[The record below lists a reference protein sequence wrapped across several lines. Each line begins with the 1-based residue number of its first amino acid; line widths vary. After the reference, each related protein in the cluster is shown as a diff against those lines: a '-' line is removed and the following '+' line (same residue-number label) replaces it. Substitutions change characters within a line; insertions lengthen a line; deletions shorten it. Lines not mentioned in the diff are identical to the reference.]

1 MSDGTKKVRMPK
13 QDPQERIKNFNE
25 VALGYSVEEAMKEA
39 KRCLQCKKLP
49 CVKGC
54 PVEIDIPAF
63 IEYIKEGNFQASI
76 DKIKEKNNLP
86 AVCGRVCPQE
96 TQCEIRCVRA
106 KKGDPVAIGRLE
118 RFAIDWEMNKS
129 RLKRGYTEKELMD
142 GAKAGRKL
150 RSGKVTKVAV
160 VGSGP
165 AGLTVAADLA
175 KIGYEV
181 TVFEALHS
189 AGGVLRYGIPEFRL
203 PKGVLEVELRSIEK
217 LGVRIHPNVLIGK
230 TLTIDD
236 LIKRGFSAI
245 FVGIGAGLPHF
256 LNVSGENLDGV
267 YSASEFLTRVNLM
280 KAYEFPVYDTPIKIG
295 KRVGVIGG
303 GNVAMDSARVALRLG
318 AEEVDV
324 IYRRS
329 KKEMPARKEEVEN
342 AEEEGVKFHFLTAP
356 VAFLGNKES
365 QLTQIKCVKMK
376 LGEPDDS
383 GRRRPIP
390 IKDSE
395 FTMGIDT
402 VVVAIGQGANPL
414 LTQATP
420 GLKLNKRGYIQINEE
435 NGQTSIPQVFA
446 GGDIVTGAATVIAAM
461 GAGKKAA
468 RGMDKYIRSKKSNPR
483 IYL

>member
-1 MSDGTKKVRMPK
+1 MSDRTTKVEMHK
-13 QDPQERIKNFNE
+13 QDPKERIRNFNE
-25 VALGYSVEEAMKEA
+25 VASGYSAREAVEEA
-39 KRCLQCKKLP
+39 KRCLQCKKSP

-63 IEYIKEGNFQASI
+63 IKCIQEGNFKASI

-96 TQCEIRCVRA
+96 SQCEIKCVKS
-106 KKGDPVAIGRLE
+106 KKGESVAIGRLE
-118 RFAIDWEMNKS
+118 RFAADWEMNES
-129 RLKRGYTEKELMD
+129 APNRCGTSSSS
-142 GAKAGRKL
+142 AI
-150 RSGKVTKVAV
+150 KVAV

-165 AGLTVAADLA
+165 AGLTAAADLV
-175 KIGYEV
+175 KLGYEV

-189 AGGVLRYGIPEFRL
+189 SGGVLRYGIPEFRL
-203 PKGVLEVELRSIEK
+203 PKSVLEVEISNIEK
-217 LGVRIHPNVLIGK
+217 LGVRIQPNVLIGK

-236 LIKRGFSAI
+236 LLKQGFSAI
-245 FVGIGAGLPHF
+245 FIGIGAGLPHF
-256 LNVSGENLDGV
+256 LNIPGENLDGV

-280 KAYEFPVYDTPIKIG
+280 KAYQFPQYDTPVKIG
-295 KRVGVIGG
+295 RRVGVIGG

-318 AEEVDV
+318 AEEVNI

-329 KKEMPARKEEVEN
+329 KKEMPARQEEAEN

-356 VAFLGNKES
+356 LAFLGNKEN
-365 QLTQIKCVKMK
+365 QLTRVKCIQMK
-376 LGEPDDS
+376 LGKPDES

-390 IKDSE
+390 VKGSE
-395 FTMGIDT
+395 FIMDIDT

-414 LTQATP
+414 LAQTTP
-420 GLKLNKRGYIQINEE
+420 DLKLNNRGYIQINEE
-435 NGQTSIPQVFA
+435 TGQSSIPQIFA

-468 RGMDKYIRSKKSNPR
+468 RGMDEYLKS
-483 IYL
+483 

>member
-1 MSDGTKKVRMPK
+1 MSDRTTKVEMHK
-13 QDPQERIKNFNE
+13 QDPRKRIRNFNE
-25 VALGYSVEEAMKEA
+25 VALGYSAKEAMEEA
-39 KRCLQCKKLP
+39 KRCLQCKKSP

-63 IEYIKEGNFQASI
+63 IKCIEEGNFQASI

-96 TQCEIRCVRA
+96 SQCEIKCVRS
-106 KKGDPVAIGRLE
+106 KKGESVAIGRLE
-118 RFAIDWEMNKS
+118 RFAADWEMNES
-129 RLKRGYTEKELMD
+129 APNRCGTSSSS
-142 GAKAGRKL
+142 AI
-150 RSGKVTKVAV
+150 KVAV

-165 AGLTVAADLA
+165 AGLTAAADLV
-175 KIGYEV
+175 KLGYEV

-189 AGGVLRYGIPEFRL
+189 SGGVLRYGIPEFRL
-203 PKGVLEVELRSIEK
+203 PKSVLEVEISNIEK
-217 LGVRIHPNVLIGK
+217 LGVRIQPNVLIGK

-236 LIKRGFSAI
+236 LLQQGFSAI
-245 FVGIGAGLPHF
+245 FIGIGAGLPHF
-256 LNVSGENLDGV
+256 LNIPGENLDGV

-280 KAYEFPVYDTPIKIG
+280 KAYQFPQYDTPVKIG
-295 KRVGVIGG
+295 RRVGVIGG

-318 AEEVDV
+318 AEEVDI

-329 KKEMPARKEEVEN
+329 KKEMPARQEEAEN

-356 VAFLGNKES
+356 LVFLGNKEN
-365 QLTQIKCVKMK
+365 QLTRVKCIQMK
-376 LGEPDDS
+376 LGEPDES

-390 IKDSE
+390 IKGSE
-395 FTMGIDT
+395 FIMGIDT

-414 LTQATP
+414 LAQTTP
-420 GLKLNKRGYIQINEE
+420 DLKLNHRGYIQINEE
-435 NGQTSIPQVFA
+435 TGQSSIPQIFA

-468 RGMDKYIRSKKSNPR
+468 RGIDE
-483 IYL
+483 YLLSP

>member
-1 MSDGTKKVRMPK
+1 MSDRTTKVEMHK
-13 QDPQERIKNFNE
+13 QDPRKRIRNFNE
-25 VALGYSVEEAMKEA
+25 VASGYSASEAMEEA
-39 KRCLQCKKLP
+39 KRCLQCKKSP

-63 IEYIKEGNFQASI
+63 IKCIQGGNFQASI

-96 TQCEIRCVRA
+96 SQCEIKCVRS
-106 KKGDPVAIGRLE
+106 KKGESVAIGRLE
-118 RFAIDWEMNKS
+118 RFAADWEMNES
-129 RLKRGYTEKELMD
+129 APKRCGTSSSL
-142 GAKAGRKL
+142 AI
-150 RSGKVTKVAV
+150 KVAV

-165 AGLTVAADLA
+165 AGLTAAADLV
-175 KIGYEV
+175 KLGYEV

-189 AGGVLRYGIPEFRL
+189 SGGVLRYGIPEFRL
-203 PKGVLEVELRSIEK
+203 PKSVLEVEIGNIEK

-236 LIKRGFSAI
+236 LLKQGFSAI
-245 FVGIGAGLPHF
+245 FIGIGAGLPHF
-256 LNVSGENLDGV
+256 LNIPGENLDGV

-280 KAYEFPVYDTPIKIG
+280 KAYQFPQYDTPVKIG
-295 KRVGVIGG
+295 RRVGVIGG

-318 AEEVDV
+318 AEEVDI

-329 KKEMPARKEEVEN
+329 KKEMPARQEEAEN

-356 VAFLGNKES
+356 LAFLGNKEN
-365 QLTQIKCVKMK
+365 QLTRVKCIQMK
-376 LGEPDDS
+376 LGEPDES

-390 IKDSE
+390 IKGSE
-395 FTMGIDT
+395 FIMDINT

-414 LTQATP
+414 LAQTTP
-420 GLKLNKRGYIQINEE
+420 DLKLNNRGYIQINEE
-435 NGQTSIPQVFA
+435 TGQSSIPQIFA

-468 RGMDKYIRSKKSNPR
+468 RGIDEYLNR
-483 IYL
+483 I